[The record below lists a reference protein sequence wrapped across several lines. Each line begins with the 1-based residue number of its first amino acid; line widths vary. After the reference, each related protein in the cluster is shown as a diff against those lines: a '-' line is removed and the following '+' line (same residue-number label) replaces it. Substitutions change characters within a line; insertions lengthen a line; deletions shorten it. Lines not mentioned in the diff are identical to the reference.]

1 MKCNIN
7 YEDDVL
13 RKLCTKRLLK
23 LIDLVKELTSEPSGE
38 DSKEGGKEN
47 D

>member
-7 YEDDVL
+7 YDDAVL

-23 LIDLVKELTSEPSGE
+23 LIDLVKELTSEPKDE
-38 DSKEGGKEN
+38 NSKEGGKEK
-47 D
+47 